1 MKNSIDKSTV
11 AIYTQRYLNK
21 SMTFVYWQLLSVMQD
36 FDPIVITSNKIDN
49 RNIFPFDKI
58 FSQKIT
64 FLGRLYRVYK
74 KLTGKF
80 AVLSPMQKKYFYNVL
95 KKNNVALIHAH
106 FGPSAIEILPVA
118 EKLGIPLIVT
128 FHGYDASSLLKNK
141 NYLKSLK
148 VLLDYSYVITVSKY
162 IYKKLLKLSANPSR
176 MMILHCSIDLNRF
189 RYIQRTPAFI
199 KMNKNEEI
207 VFLQVS
213 NFVEKKGHIFT
224 IQAFERFLKKYN
236 NSKLILGGDG
246 PLLKSIKNLCEKLK
260 IMDKVEFYGNVK
272 PDDVFSLMRN
282 SDVFVHHSVTTESG
296 DEEGI
301 PTVIMEAMATGLP
314 VVSTYHS
321 GIPELIDNNV
331 NGFLVKEGDIDEYLE
346 AMLKAIKSDENF
358 AKAARLKIEQ
368 EFENKTI
375 GLKLNHL
382 YKRVISENR

>member
-1 MKNSIDKSTV
+1 MNIIQSKPVV
-11 AIYTQRYLNK
+11 AIYMQRYLNK
-21 SMTFVYWQLLSVMQD
+21 SMTFVYWQLLSAMQD

-58 FSQKIT
+58 FSKKIT
-64 FLGRLYRVYK
+64 LLGRLYRLYK

-80 AVLSPMQKKYFYNVL
+80 AVISPMQKKYFYNVL

-118 EKLGIPLIVT
+118 ERLGIPLIVT

-141 NYLKSLK
+141 TYIKNLKG
-148 VLLDYSYVITVSKY
+148 LLAYSYVITVSKY
-162 IYKKLLKLSANPSR
+162 IYAKLLKLNANPGR
-176 MMILHCSIDLNRF
+176 MQILHCSIDLNRF
-189 RYIQRTPAFI
+189 RYVQRIPAFI

-207 VFLQVS
+207 VFLQIS

-224 IQAFERFLKKYN
+224 IQAFGKFFKTYGK
-236 NSKLILGGDG
+236 SKLILGGDG
-246 PLLKSIKNLCEKLK
+246 PLLKNIKALCENLK
-260 IMDKVEFYGNVK
+260 ITDKVEFYGTVK

-282 SDVFVHHSVTTESG
+282 SDIFVHHSVTTKSG

-331 NGFLVKEGDIDEYLE
+331 NGFLVKEGDIDEYSE
-346 AMLKAIKSDENF
+346 AILKAIKSDENV
-358 AKAARLKIEQ
+358 ANAARLKIEQ

-375 GLKLNHL
+375 GLKLSHL
-382 YKRVISENR
+382 YKKAISEN